1 MAAASNPVVSSGNFA
16 KPARIVSIDVL
27 RGIVMVVMALDH
39 VRDYMTHLRFAPEDP
54 SQTYPAL
61 FFTRFITH
69 FCAPSFF
76 FLAGTGAFLAARNKS
91 VSKTAKTLW
100 TRGLWLILLEF
111 TVLWWG
117 WTFTLKPQVPIL
129 LVIWALG
136 CSMIFLSAL
145 VRLPVKWI
153 AAIGLAMIFGHNLFD
168 KIRPGSFGSFSWLWI
183 ILHKQG
189 FIHLH
194 FKGGPQGVFSLYP
207 LVPWVGVMA
216 AGYAFG
222 ALYSLD
228 TERRKRLMLRIGTA
242 AVTLFAILRA
252 TNLYGNPPLGFGAVS
267 PGDFKV
273 QKTLSL
279 TVIAFFDTEKY
290 PPSLQFLL
298 MTLGPAIIF
307 LALME
312 GVDLKGMAARV
323 AAFFRVYGA
332 VPMFYY
338 IPHIYLAHLLAIAVG
353 ASFHQPYQWLV
364 RGGFFTQPAPDGW
377 GFNLPIIWLTWAV
390 CVGLLYYPCRWYAKY
405 KATHKKWWLSYL

>member
-183 ILHKQG
+183 I
-189 FIHLH
+189 
-194 FKGGPQGVFSLYP
+194 
-207 LVPWVGVMA
+207 
-216 AGYAFG
+216 
-222 ALYSLD
+222 
-228 TERRKRLMLRIGTA
+228 
-242 AVTLFAILRA
+242 
-252 TNLYGNPPLGFGAVS
+252 
-267 PGDFKV
+267 
-273 QKTLSL
+273 
-279 TVIAFFDTEKY
+279 
-290 PPSLQFLL
+290 
-298 MTLGPAIIF
+298 
-307 LALME
+307 
-312 GVDLKGMAARV
+312 
-323 AAFFRVYGA
+323 
-332 VPMFYY
+332 
-338 IPHIYLAHLLAIAVG
+338 
-353 ASFHQPYQWLV
+353 
-364 RGGFFTQPAPDGW
+364 
-377 GFNLPIIWLTWAV
+377 
-390 CVGLLYYPCRWYAKY
+390 
-405 KATHKKWWLSYL
+405 